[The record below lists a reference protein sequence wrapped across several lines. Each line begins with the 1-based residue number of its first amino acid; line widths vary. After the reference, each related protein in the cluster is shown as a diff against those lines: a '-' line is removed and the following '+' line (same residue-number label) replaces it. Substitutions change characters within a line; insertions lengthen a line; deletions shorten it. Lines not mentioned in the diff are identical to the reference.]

1 MYSCFKN
8 SWTLLVLLCL
18 FVSSLEVK
26 AQYDRQYYIDFGAQF
41 FMDEDIKYQD
51 LIISKRVNFN
61 STFGDF
67 YSLNSKNKI
76 GYGLGMGATR
86 LIENPVDPSDPKFD
100 YERRTRIS
108 LNFLVH
114 ANYKY
119 VIMKKTHGATYF
131 NAEGFLC
138 LDSFQVPNLNPG
150 FNLGFSY
157 EGIASHKFFYE
168 ITAYIG
174 YTHARKDVST
184 LGGRTFGLKV
194 GLVRRPGRF

>member
-1 MYSCFKN
+1 M
-8 SWTLLVLLCL
+8 
-18 FVSSLEVK
+18 
-26 AQYDRQYYIDFGAQF
+26 AQYDRQYYIDLGSQF

-51 LIISKRVNFN
+51 LIISKRVNIN
-61 STFGDF
+61 TTFGDF
-67 YSLNSKNKI
+67 YSLNNHNKI

-86 LIENPVDPSDPKFD
+86 LVENPVDPLDPKFD

-114 ANYKY
+114 FNYKY
-119 VIMKKTHGATYF
+119 AINKKAHGATYF

-157 EGIASHKFFYE
+157 EGIASHKFFFE
-168 ITAYIG
+168 ITAFIG
-174 YTHARKDVST
+174 YTHARKEVST
-184 LGGRTFGLKV
+184 LGGRTFGIKV